1 MKVRRPRIVSSTLLF
16 YIDIRALTSTMN
28 FLKPTRRPAV
38 ILMKAAWHHHHSIRS
53 KFLHPHQGCL
63 WPPVP
68 PQPPLL
74 PHLHPEARAA
84 PANLSPPWPLWSGI
98 RWKLTLERSVT
109 FNSSIWPRSRLSF
122 LSAQEV
128 PKEAYSHSLSASS
141 CRTSTG
147 STMLADFLALWPQ
160 PNCLISLSFNFL
172 NPQMVWATVCKCFGL
187 RTPLPS

>member
-98 RWKLTLERSVT
+98 RVEADPREKCDFQLLHLTQVQVE
-109 FNSSIWPRSRLSF
+109 F
-122 LSAQEV
+122 
-128 PKEAYSHSLSASS
+128 SLSPGGPQGGLQPQSVCQQLQDLNRVHHVGGFSS
-141 CRTSTG
+141 FVTSAK
-147 STMLADFLALWPQ
+147 L
-160 PNCLISLSFNFL
+160 PNLSELQF
-172 NPQMVWATVCKCFGL
+172 
-187 RTPLPS
+187 S

>member
-98 RWKLTLERSVT
+98 RVEADPREKCDFQLLHLTQVQVEFS
-109 FNSSIWPRSRLSF
+109 
-122 LSAQEV
+122 SAQEV

-141 CRTSTG
+141 WRTSTG
-147 STMLADFLALWPQ
+147 STMLGDFLAL
-160 PNCLISLSFNFL
+160 
-172 NPQMVWATVCKCFGL
+172 
-187 RTPLPS
+187 